1 MRATWQTL
9 GGYVDPERFEETR
22 AFLVIQEKEARWWRD
37 ASILY
42 FQTFS
47 KRPIQDGC
55 GAPEHS
61 LDYYMSI
68 DRRYVPGN

>member
-1 MRATWQTL
+1 
-9 GGYVDPERFEETR
+9 V
-22 AFLVIQEKEARWWRD
+22 
-37 ASILY
+37 LY

-55 GAPEHS
+55 GPPERS

-68 DRRYVPGN
+68 DRQ